1 MKRFWSAAMAAVVVA
16 GCSVSGMDS
25 GEPCGVV
32 SVFSN
37 PPQTQDLY
45 QVTIARVD
53 QRTVVKHHSI
63 QLAPGKHV
71 IKLNDQITDP
81 RLTVKGRYRDAQEF
95 EIEVEANKKYHLAAR
110 FFPDKR
116 YTNRG
121 DYWAPEIWKVT
132 DHSCT
137 L

>member
-1 MKRFWSAAMAAVVVA
+1 MKCIICAAAAAVVLA
-16 GCSVSGMDS
+16 GCSASGMDD

-37 PPQTQDLY
+37 PPETQDLY

-53 QRTVVKHHSI
+53 HNTVVKHQSI

-71 IKLNDQITDP
+71 IKLNDVITDP
-81 RLTVKGRYRDAQEF
+81 RLTVKGRYRDAQEI

-116 YTNRG
+116 YTNQG

-132 DHSCT
+132 EQSCT